1 MMPCNTS
8 GFFSPSNAARYG
20 VADFDWSNAREACEL
35 LPPHLAQQSGQSA
48 AQSDQSDRQRR
59 AGANAQPMDCE
70 ERLVTQAA
78 MVKEVN
84 PRTKVWVYR
93 ATPAFDH
100 VLSL

>member
-35 LPPHLAQQSGQSA
+35 SSPLAQQGSLIGSGV
-48 AQSDQSDRQRR
+48 

-78 MVKEVN
+78 MVKEIN

-93 ATPAFDH
+93 ATPVSRQLATPSWF
-100 VLSL
+100 